1 MMGSVLSI
9 LGALDDL
16 FDLLFLAGIS
26 YIVFVLWHHHISLI
40 GCLCLLPSAVLSHAR
55 QSPAVPSHY
64 YFYMRAAVIPNTC
77 RLNPPPRAVLTYT
90 LQSLPTPCR
99 LPIPPIVP
107 RESCSPVIPPT
118 VRPSSHFS
126 ICMKTNKGLACRARR
141 FQPRLAVP
149 RVICPTQDFS

>member
-1 MMGSVLSI
+1 MIGLVLSI

-16 FDLLFLAGIS
+16 FNLLFLAGIS
-26 YIVFVLWHHHISLI
+26 FIVFVLWHHHISLI

-55 QSPAVPSHY
+55 KSPAVPYHY
-64 YFYMRAAVIPNTC
+64 YFYMRAAVINTC
-77 RLNPPPRAVLTYT
+77 RLCPPAVLTYT
-90 LQSLPTPCR
+90 LQSLPTPYR

-107 RESCSPVIPPT
+107 RDSCSPVIPPT

-149 RVICPTQDFS
+149 RVICPTQDYS